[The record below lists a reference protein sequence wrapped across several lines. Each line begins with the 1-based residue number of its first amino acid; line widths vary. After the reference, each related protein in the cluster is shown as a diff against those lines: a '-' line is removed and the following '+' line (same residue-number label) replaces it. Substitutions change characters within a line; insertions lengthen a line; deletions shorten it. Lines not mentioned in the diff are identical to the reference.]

1 MVSLQSNGMPADG
14 KGAYIG
20 IGANLGDAR
29 SQVMAAIEDLAL
41 IPRTTV
47 AEVSSLYSSRPMG
60 PAGQPDYVNAV
71 ARLDTLLQPHSLLR
85 ELQAIEQRFGRRR
98 DGIRWGARSLDLDIL
113 LYAEATVGSDRLTIP
128 HPGICERD
136 FVLLPLVEIAPDV
149 NIPGL
154 GTAACALESLD
165 ASSLYVL

>member
-1 MVSLQSNGMPADG
+1 
-14 KGAYIG
+14 
-20 IGANLGDAR
+20 
-29 SQVMAAIEDLAL
+29 
-41 IPRTTV
+41 
-47 AEVSSLYSSRPMG
+47 MG
-60 PAGQPDYVNAV
+60 PADQPDYVNAV
-71 ARLDTLLQPHSLLR
+71 ACLDTLLQPHSLLR

-128 HPGICERD
+128 HPGISERD